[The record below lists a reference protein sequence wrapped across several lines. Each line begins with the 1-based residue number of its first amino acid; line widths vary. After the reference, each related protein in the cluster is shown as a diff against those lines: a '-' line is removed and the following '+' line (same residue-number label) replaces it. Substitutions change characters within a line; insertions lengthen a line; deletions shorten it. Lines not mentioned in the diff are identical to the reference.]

1 MDPTTLAIAVL
12 VGLLILL
19 FLRVPIAFALCTVA
33 IVGMFLIFAWPDGR
47 AFNPAR
53 AMRPVQAFLGTDPFS
68 FIKTY
73 TFTMVPLFI
82 VLGHVAHRARFT
94 TDLFYAIRILLPRLP
109 GGLAIASVIG
119 CAGFSSISGSSM
131 ACASAMG
138 RIAVPEMLKFG
149 YSKSLATASVA
160 AGGTLGS
167 LIPPSLVLV
176 LYGVFTEQSIGML
189 FLAGILPGL
198 LSVLAYVVT
207 IFIWVK
213 ARPTAAPENHITSTK
228 SEQLKAVIN
237 VWPIT
242 LIAVVVI
249 GGIYSGF
256 LTATES
262 AAVAAA
268 IAIIIGFILKRLS
281 LEGFYEALRETAYQ
295 CAVIFVLAIGAK
307 LMVSFVGITNIAS
320 DLVTWTND
328 QNFPPALVL
337 LMICA
342 LYLVLG
348 TFLDAIGILLLTL
361 PLAVPIIETLGY
373 DLIWFGIV
381 IVKLIEVGL
390 VTPPVGINVFVIK
403 SVVGD
408 QVELNQIFKG
418 AAIFILADLVVLY
431 LIIIFPQI
439 SLFLPKSMF

>member
-19 FLRVPIAFALCTVA
+19 FLRVPIAFALCAVS
-33 IVGMFLIFAWPDGR
+33 IIGMFFIFAWPPGG

-82 VLGHVAHRARFT
+82 VLGHVAHKARFT

-149 YSKSLATASVA
+149 YSKPLATASVA

-176 LYGVFTEQSIGML
+176 LYGVFTEQSIGKL
-189 FLAGILPGL
+189 FVAGILPGIV
-198 LSVLAYVVT
+198 SVLAYV
-207 IFIWVK
+207 ILILMWVK
-213 ARPTAAPENHITSTK
+213 IRPGAAPENHITTTTG
-228 SEQLKAVIN
+228 EQIKALLNTWPIAVIA
-237 VWPIT
+237 I
-242 LIAVVVI
+242 VVI

-262 AAVAAA
+262 AAAATA
-268 IAIIIGFILKRLS
+268 ITILIGFGLKRLDW
-281 LEGFYEALRETAYQ
+281 EGFCEALRETSFQ

-320 DLVTWTND
+320 DLVAWTNA
-328 QNFPPALVL
+328 QNFSPALVL
-337 LMICA
+337 LMICV

-361 PLAVPIIETLGY
+361 PLAIPIIENLGY

-408 QVELNQIFKG
+408 AVPINQIFKG
-418 AAIFILADLVVLY
+418 AALFILADLVVLY
-431 LIIIFPQI
+431 LIINFEEI
-439 SLFLPKSMF
+439 SLFLPNTMF